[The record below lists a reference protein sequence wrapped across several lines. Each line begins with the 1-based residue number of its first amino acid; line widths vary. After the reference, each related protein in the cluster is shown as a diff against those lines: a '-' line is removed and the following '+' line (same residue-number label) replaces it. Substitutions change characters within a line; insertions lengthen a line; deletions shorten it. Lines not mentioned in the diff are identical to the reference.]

1 MVKSEF
7 AKPLY
12 ADEFNGF
19 KPLDFERA
27 MLILSA
33 LTPVLANIIRLTE
46 VMFNTQVK
54 RASTDGIYVYI
65 NPLFWDGLDRD
76 GYRAFLLGHEALHI
90 LLKHMLRAKMYKAM
104 GYFRLNIPFV
114 FNIWNHACDYII
126 NAYLK
131 AMGHEI
137 IPRCLLDDRFGKDD
151 LADDVYMTLYEPDNK
166 SDEPENSD
174 DKSNDSQESD
184 DSGDSGDS
192 GDSDDSGEEPRY
204 DGSWPEGEDFDEH
217 LEPDFVGDTP
227 EEKAASEEAINES
240 IAESI
245 KESIKQGEAVGD
257 SSFDTYKDTDT
268 SDSNWREELAEYM
281 VCSGRGGVSTY
292 APIHRRTYTNFGLI
306 APSQKGV
313 ISKIAITQDVSSS
326 VNETS
331 RYNFMAES
339 AELIDQIAPSNG
351 ISVLWTSSKVKRV
364 DEIMTG
370 IELLELSIPHG
381 GGTLMSA
388 SIDYLLE
395 NGIDADLHLIF
406 TDGQMSE
413 SDVQECAD
421 AGALIVLDRHPCVNV
436 RQRLENAGCDY
447 IIAAS

>member
-174 DKSNDSQESD
+174 DKSD
-184 DSGDSGDS
+184 D
-192 GDSDDSGEEPRY
+192 
-204 DGSWPEGEDFDEH
+204 
-217 LEPDFVGDTP
+217 
-227 EEKAASEEAINES
+227 
-240 IAESI
+240 
-245 KESIKQGEAVGD
+245 
-257 SSFDTYKDTDT
+257 
-268 SDSNWREELAEYM
+268 
-281 VCSGRGGVSTY
+281 
-292 APIHRRTYTNFGLI
+292 
-306 APSQKGV
+306 
-313 ISKIAITQDVSSS
+313 
-326 VNETS
+326 
-331 RYNFMAES
+331 
-339 AELIDQIAPSNG
+339 
-351 ISVLWTSSKVKRV
+351 
-364 DEIMTG
+364 
-370 IELLELSIPHG
+370 
-381 GGTLMSA
+381 
-388 SIDYLLE
+388 
-395 NGIDADLHLIF
+395 
-406 TDGQMSE
+406 
-413 SDVQECAD
+413 
-421 AGALIVLDRHPCVNV
+421 
-436 RQRLENAGCDY
+436 
-447 IIAAS
+447 